1 MTVTTQPDGTE
12 RGSPRSSETTLLERA
27 QSGNRADAVRISL
40 WLVGALA
47 LIISP
52 FLQWVTGST
61 RGGDQLFTA
70 TGLDL
75 VFEDN
80 WVFADGETLFK
91 TSQWYALPSIIGV
104 VALILLVV
112 RARQRGG
119 VARLESTYLLGV
131 ALAGFV
137 FLTLRLKDAQELA
150 GDSQATIRSGLGLQF
165 AMIGLFLLFVAGY
178 LALRQRSRIDAKVR
192 ARLTILG
199 FLGPAAVLVLVF
211 FIVPVL
217 ILFLLSLTDLAS
229 SNFSEPWTYIGFDNY
244 ERVRDDPFRNRIIG
258 NTFRYVITTLIL
270 FNIGFA
276 LLLAVLT
283 TQVNRRIGFGARALW
298 LLPRIT
304 PPVVY
309 VVMWQRIGQ
318 QAPFGILGQ
327 GLSAVGGLGVDTD
340 QYFLNNYPWLFVIL
354 INGFVGASFGM
365 ILFSSAIES
374 IPPDLTM
381 AAKVDGAGTWRVI
394 RDVTLPQLKYPLLFV
409 TAYQTLS
416 LLVSFEYILL
426 LTGGGPG
433 LFETEVWALTSYNR
447 ALGSYFGAN
456 QWASGAAWGFILVSI
471 GLITSTVFLRVF
483 RFREL
488 LAEPKIELT

>member
-1 MTVTTQPDGTE
+1 MTTTVQPADE
-12 RGSPRSSETTLLERA
+12 MWGSTLAPGTTLLQRA
-27 QSGNRADAVRISL
+27 QAGNRSERIRAAL
-40 WLVGALA
+40 WLAGSLA

-52 FLQWVTGST
+52 FLRWVTASQ
-61 RGGDQLFTA
+61 RGNQLFTA
-70 TGLDL
+70 SGIDILTGKNT
-75 VFEDN
+75 VFTT
-80 WVFADGETLFK
+80 GEVLFN
-91 TSQWYALPSIIGV
+91 TSLWYCLSPIIGV
-104 VALILLVV
+104 AAAILFVMRV
-112 RARQRGG
+112 RQRSG
-119 VARLESTYLLGV
+119 VEKYESTYLSAAALG
-131 ALAGFV
+131 GFV
-137 FLTLRLKDAQELA
+137 VLMLRLKDAQELA
-150 GDSQATIRSGLGLQF
+150 GDTRSTIRSGPGLQF
-165 AMIGLFLLFVAGY
+165 AMLGLFFLFVAGY
-178 LALRQRSRIDAKVR
+178 LGLRQRSRNEAKVR
-192 ARLTILG
+192 GRLTMLG
-199 FLGPAAVLVLVF
+199 FLGPAAALVLVF
-211 FIVPVL
+211 FLIPVL

-229 SNFSEPWTYIGFDNY
+229 RNFNQPWNYIGFDNY
-244 ERVRDDPFRNRIIG
+244 QRVIDDPFRDRIIG
-258 NTFRYVITTLIL
+258 NTFRYVVTTLIL
-270 FNIGFA
+270 FNIGLA

-283 TQVNRRIGFGARALW
+283 TQVNRKVGFAARALW

-327 GLSAVGGLGVDTD
+327 TLSAVGGLGVDTD
-340 QYFLNNYPWLFVIL
+340 QYFLNNNPWVFVIL

-426 LTGGGPG
+426 LTAGGPG
-433 LFETEVWALTSYNR
+433 LFQTEVWALTSYNR

-456 QWASGAAWGFILVSI
+456 QWASGAAWGFILVSL
-471 GLITSTVFLRVF
+471 GLIMATVLMRLF
-483 RFREL
+483 RFSEL
-488 LAEPKIELT
+488 VAEPKIELT